1 MLSGDFKILSR
12 SFVKDVKM
20 NINKNKSNQS
30 QLRRKSTL
38 GLSKSQASNASS
50 VMEKNKA
57 REVKNNL
64 IAIFEDNNV
73 EESKHQRGET

>member
-20 NINKNKSNQS
+20 NTNKNKSNQS
-30 QLRRKSTL
+30 QTRRKSISGL
-38 GLSKSQASNASS
+38 GKSQASNASS